1 MHCRR
6 PSPPIRRFI
15 ARHSYNPFEGP
26 NEDPENELPLTAGQ
40 YVYICGDMDEDGWFL
55 GELTD
60 GTRGLVPSNL
70 VEEVSDDEL
79 DTTVP
84 PGLRDLLL
92 DTDDEERP
100 GSRRGAESDANRVG
114 GGCDRQCQQGVPC
127 FKVHL
132 SSLTHHTF
140 SPAFRL

>member
-1 MHCRR
+1 
-6 PSPPIRRFI
+6 
-15 ARHSYNPFEGP
+15 
-26 NEDPENELPLTAGQ
+26 
-40 YVYICGDMDEDGWFL
+40 MDEDGWFL

-100 GSRRGAESDANRVG
+100 GSRSRGR
-114 GGCDRQCQQGVPC
+114 
-127 FKVHL
+127 K
-132 SSLTHHTF
+132 
-140 SPAFRL
+140 